1 MEELINSIKATT
13 EALNDNL
20 GKNQNGNKAAGAR
33 ARKATWALT
42 KLGKE
47 LRVLSI
53 EADKK

>member
-13 EALNDNL
+13 EALNANL
-20 GKNQNGNKAAGAR
+20 DAYAKGNKAAGRR
-33 ARKATWALT
+33 ARKATLALA

-47 LRVLSI
+47 FRVLSI